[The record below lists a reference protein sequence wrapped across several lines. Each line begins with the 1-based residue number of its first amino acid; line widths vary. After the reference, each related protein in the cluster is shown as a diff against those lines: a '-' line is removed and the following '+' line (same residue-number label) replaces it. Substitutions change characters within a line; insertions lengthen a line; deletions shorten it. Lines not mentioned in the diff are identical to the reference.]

1 MQLFLILVVSNRL
14 LVYMH
19 AGNDTLKGD
28 FERMQLQSAFP
39 ICSDY
44 GSEAIVLLIFDQ
56 KNFLV
61 FDFFAHITMY
71 LMPGLH
77 PNSCPKPK
85 NPLQDWKAKRHTKK
99 RIQSLLRDLS
109 VGNTFNSNVHPVIF
123 VSANAPLMFCN
134 LLLWSMVWQV

>member
-39 ICSDY
+39 DY

-71 LMPGLH
+71 LM
-77 PNSCPKPK
+77 
-85 NPLQDWKAKRHTKK
+85 T
-99 RIQSLLRDLS
+99 S
-109 VGNTFNSNVHPVIF
+109 VAVYR
-123 VSANAPLMFCN
+123 
-134 LLLWSMVWQV
+134 QK

>member
-61 FDFFAHITMY
+61 SYYYVFNDVSS
-71 LMPGLH
+71 GL
-77 PNSCPKPK
+77 
-85 NPLQDWKAKRHTKK
+85 QTKVNK
-99 RIQSLLRDLS
+99 KK
-109 VGNTFNSNVHPVIF
+109 
-123 VSANAPLMFCN
+123 
-134 LLLWSMVWQV
+134 

>member
-44 GSEAIVLLIFDQ
+44 GSEAIVLLIFDHKWGMVSKKIIILRYCNR
-56 KNFLV
+56 KN
-61 FDFFAHITMY
+61 M
-71 LMPGLH
+71 
-77 PNSCPKPK
+77 
-85 NPLQDWKAKRHTKK
+85 
-99 RIQSLLRDLS
+99 
-109 VGNTFNSNVHPVIF
+109 
-123 VSANAPLMFCN
+123 
-134 LLLWSMVWQV
+134 

>member
-56 KNFLV
+56 RTSWSLIFCSYYYV
-61 FDFFAHITMY
+61 FNDVSS
-71 LMPGLH
+71 GL
-77 PNSCPKPK
+77 
-85 NPLQDWKAKRHTKK
+85 QTKVNK
-99 RIQSLLRDLS
+99 KSE
-109 VGNTFNSNVHPVIF
+109 
-123 VSANAPLMFCN
+123 C
-134 LLLWSMVWQV
+134 

>member
-44 GSEAIVLLIFDQ
+44 GSEAIVLLILAQ
-56 KNFLV
+56 KNIMDKDIFPQISPPPPPSAA
-61 FDFFAHITMY
+61 FF
-71 LMPGLH
+71 
-77 PNSCPKPK
+77 C
-85 NPLQDWKAKRHTKK
+85 
-99 RIQSLLRDLS
+99 
-109 VGNTFNSNVHPVIF
+109 FF
-123 VSANAPLMFCN
+123 
-134 LLLWSMVWQV
+134 

>member
-44 GSEAIVLLIFDQ
+44 GSAAVALLFLLHIFLIFDQ

-71 LMPGLH
+71 LM
-77 PNSCPKPK
+77 
-85 NPLQDWKAKRHTKK
+85 T
-99 RIQSLLRDLS
+99 S
-109 VGNTFNSNVHPVIF
+109 VAVYR
-123 VSANAPLMFCN
+123 
-134 LLLWSMVWQV
+134 QK

>member
-71 LMPGLH
+71 LMT
-77 PNSCPKPK
+77 SVAVFK
-85 NPLQDWKAKRHTKK
+85 QKK
-99 RIQSLLRDLS
+99 
-109 VGNTFNSNVHPVIF
+109 
-123 VSANAPLMFCN
+123 VSARDCK
-134 LLLWSMVWQV
+134 

>member
-61 FDFFAHITMY
+61 FDFFCSY
-71 LMPGLH
+71 YYVFNDVSSGL
-77 PNSCPKPK
+77 
-85 NPLQDWKAKRHTKK
+85 QTKVNK
-99 RIQSLLRDLS
+99 KK
-109 VGNTFNSNVHPVIF
+109 
-123 VSANAPLMFCN
+123 
-134 LLLWSMVWQV
+134 